1 MWQDHE
7 CCKCWQRI
15 FSMGFLTML
24 ATVCLLTLPLLMLLA
39 AANDVASMQIPNWL
53 TALIAVLFF
62 PMAYLTGM
70 PLSEFWHHA
79 LVGVVLFFAGYVM
92 FALRLFGGGDAKLM
106 AAAGLW
112 FGTAETMSF
121 LFYTAVAGGVL
132 ALAYVLWSMAVAA
145 IKTRAGTETTYRE
158 TLRAIAPKLPYGC
171 ALAAG
176 AILAFPASW
185 WADVGSRVAGAA

>member
-1 MWQDHE
+1 
-7 CCKCWQRI
+7 
-15 FSMGFLTML
+15 ML
-24 ATVCLLTLPLLMLLA
+24 ATICLLTLPLLMLLA

-70 PLSEFWHHA
+70 PLSEFWYHA
-79 LVGVVLFFAGYVM
+79 LAGVALFFAGYVM
-92 FALRLFGGGDAKLM
+92 FALKLFGGGDAKLM

-112 FGTAETMSF
+112 FGTAETMGF

-132 ALAYVLWSMAVAA
+132 ALSYVLWSVVVAA
-145 IKTRAGTETTYRE
+145 LKTRAGATTSYRE

-176 AILAFPASW
+176 AIIAFPASW
-185 WADVGSRVAGAA
+185 WAEVGSRAAGAA

>member
-1 MWQDHE
+1 
-7 CCKCWQRI
+7 
-15 FSMGFLTML
+15 ML
-24 ATVCLLTLPLLMLLA
+24 ATVCLLMLPLLMLLA

-53 TALIAVLFF
+53 TALIAILFF

-70 PLSEFWHHA
+70 PLAEFWHHA
-79 LVGVVLFFAGYVM
+79 LAGVILFFAGYAM
-92 FALRLFGGGDAKLM
+92 FALKLFGGGDAKLM

-112 FGTAETMSF
+112 FGTSETMGF

-132 ALAYVLWSMAVAA
+132 ALAYVLWSVVMAAH
-145 IKTRAGTETTYRE
+145 KTRAGSHTTYRE

-176 AILAFPASW
+176 AIMAFPTSW
-185 WADVGSRVAGAA
+185 WADVGARVANVA